1 METIV
6 PSVDTT
12 KEELQERVD
21 YMVNTASHLE
31 ELAETDEHEAMKEFI
46 ALKNF
51 AYEEYHVLTLQKMK
65 KQLIVMCIYPIIE
78 DFLHIYILRLG
89 KCPLDFFTG
98 ILMNSIRQIWGLD
111 FSFFHKRFKFNLWPF
126 MFPQTNKTWN
136 LLLIPK
142 M

>member
-51 AYEEYHVLTLQKMK
+51 AYEEYHVLTLQKNEK
-65 KQLIVMCIYPIIE
+65 AEQNARS
-78 DFLHIYILRLG
+78 DLRSDRRKG
-89 KCPLDFFTG
+89 
-98 ILMNSIRQIWGLD
+98 NSRYGGRVLRTAW
-111 FSFFHKRFKFNLWPF
+111 
-126 MFPQTNKTWN
+126 
-136 LLLIPK
+136 
-142 M
+142 

>member
-51 AYEEYHVLTLQKMK
+51 AYEEYHVLTLQKNEK
-65 KQLIVMCIYPIIE
+65 AVNSNVHLSNYRG
-78 DFLHIYILRLG
+78 FFTHLHFTAGKVPLRL
-89 KCPLDFFTG
+89 L
-98 ILMNSIRQIWGLD
+98 
-111 FSFFHKRFKFNLWPF
+111 H
-126 MFPQTNKTWN
+126 WN
-136 LLLIPK
+136 LDEFHQANMGCRL
-142 M
+142 